1 MNKAKEEGLLKKFKL
16 TTTLSTSNMD
26 LLDANGVVKKYD
38 TPEQRLFLPS
48 SYNYYEKRKNALLHE
63 LGKASLHLENK
74 VWFIREVVEGMLVV
88 SNRKKADLCAELKVK
103 GYTPL
108 PKEAVLEASI
118 PGAVDHVE
126 GSEETEEGSEEETT
140 EMVVGEQKPSAG
152 TASKTIPETEYD
164 YLLSKAIGTLTYEK
178 VQQMWHER
186 DTKKAEFDEL
196 TNTPSKSL

>member
-26 LLDANGVVKKYD
+26 LLDANGVIKKYD
-38 TPEQRLFLPS
+38 TPEQT
-48 SYNYYEKRKNALLHE
+48 
-63 LGKASLHLENK
+63 SLQLENK

-88 SNRKKADLCAELKVK
+88 SNRKKADLCAKLKVK

-108 PKEAVLEASI
+108 AKEVVLEASI
-118 PGAVDHVE
+118 LGAVDHVE

-140 EMVVGEQKPSAG
+140 EMAVGEQKPCAG

-164 YLLSKAIGTLTYEK
+164 YLLSMAIGTLTYEK
-178 VQQMWHER
+178 MQQLWHER

-196 TNTPSKSL
+196 TNTPSMSL